1 MAKIKAKH
9 KRIIENYTRD
19 LEKKISINKVILFG
33 SIARGKYHRDSD
45 LDLIV
50 LSDAFKKMSFIK
62 RLEFLSVARGRKH
75 LDMAMDILGYTP
87 EEFNKMP
94 DESVVLQEAARD
106 GIVVYP

>member
-9 KRIIENYTRD
+9 QKIIESYSRD
-19 LEKKISINKVILFG
+19 LEKKIPINKVILFG
-33 SIARGKYHRDSD
+33 SIARGRYHRDSD

-50 LSDAFKKMSFIK
+50 LSNKFKTMSFMK
-62 RLEFLSVARGRKH
+62 RLEFLSKARGRKH

-87 EEFNKMP
+87 EEFKEISK
-94 DESVVLQEAARD
+94 ESVVLKEAARD